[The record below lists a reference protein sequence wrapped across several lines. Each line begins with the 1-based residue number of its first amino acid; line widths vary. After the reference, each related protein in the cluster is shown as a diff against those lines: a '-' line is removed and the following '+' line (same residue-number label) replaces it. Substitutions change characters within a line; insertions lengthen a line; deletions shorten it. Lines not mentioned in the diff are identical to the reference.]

1 MILILRTQLNQ
12 KMTPVMKVSQ
22 TMIQTMISVRKI
34 LKTQKNQMMTM
45 MSMTGKNSQRI
56 QRSR

>member
-34 LKTQKNQMMTM
+34 LKTQKNQMMT
-45 MSMTGKNSQRI
+45 SMIGKNSQRI